1 MRIMRILLFFMIAP
15 TVLLFDISKAQT
27 AAPVVG
33 EHPAWNGYVLAA
45 IQTMPTGG
53 GYDASQAAVDRLAA
67 SVKVEDGVIRQNL
80 NIAKAS
86 FCSGATYMVFLRV
99 IEMLRKNGN
108 LKLSPEALRRF
119 AEVGV
124 KDGEMAFGRWNA
136 NGPGTAK
143 LFAELKCGRNF
154 SNYNDARAGDFMKIW
169 WTEAIGGRERGHLVV
184 YLDSNKYQVR
194 FWSANQPEGYGIK
207 AVDRKLIQ
215 RVLFSRLDRVDR
227 LENISVLPAKNNFL
241 ADMFDKPFTWDRVVK
256 ECDVH

>member
-1 MRIMRILLFFMIAP
+1 MIGP
-15 TVLLFDISKAQT
+15 TVLLSSISHAQNVT
-27 AAPVVG
+27 PVL
-33 EHPAWNGYVLAA
+33 NSYVLAA
-45 IQTMPTGG
+45 IKTMPDGG

-67 SVKVEDGVIRQNL
+67 SVKVENGVIRQNL

-108 LKLSPEALRRF
+108 LNLSPEALRRF
-119 AEVGV
+119 AAVGV

-154 SNYNDARAGDFMKIW
+154 TNYDEARAGDFMKIW
-169 WTEAIGGRERGHLVV
+169 WTEAIGGRERGHLVI
-184 YLDSNKYQVR
+184 YLDSNKSQVR

-207 AVDRKLIQ
+207 SVDRKSIQ
-215 RVLFSRLDRVDR
+215 RVLFSRLEQVEH
-227 LENISVLPAKNNFL
+227 LENITLLPVKNNFL
-241 ADMFDKPFTWDRVVK
+241 ADMLGKPFTWERVVK